1 MKKEVLY
8 FDESAKD
15 ELSPYVDELTHPV
28 SQLELIS
35 IYSQTGFMLSE
46 TIQDEMG
53 RTVSITPFGSKE
65 EFMSESM
72 NKIDGG
78 VFPTGW
84 YMHGKRPLID
94 EKYDAEMIFDVGL
107 IIQRDNKTM
116 LVVTDSLSEEMLDAV
131 EAESKEDL
139 DEAIKEAAV
148 QQYEGETGDLVV
160 IQQYTINPI
169 TR

>member
-1 MKKEVLY
+1 MKKKVVY
-8 FDESAKD
+8 FDESLKD
-15 ELSPYVDELTHPV
+15 ELSPYIDELTQPV
-28 SQLELIS
+28 SQLELIAL
-35 IYSQTGFMLSE
+35 YSQTGRLVSE

-94 EKYDAEMIFDVGL
+94 EKYDAEMIFEVGL
-107 IIQRDNKTM
+107 IVQRDNKTM
-116 LVVTDSLSEEMLDAV
+116 LVVTDSLSVEMLDAV

-139 DEAIKEAAV
+139 DYVIKEESV
-148 QQYEGETGDLVV
+148 KQYEGETDNLVV